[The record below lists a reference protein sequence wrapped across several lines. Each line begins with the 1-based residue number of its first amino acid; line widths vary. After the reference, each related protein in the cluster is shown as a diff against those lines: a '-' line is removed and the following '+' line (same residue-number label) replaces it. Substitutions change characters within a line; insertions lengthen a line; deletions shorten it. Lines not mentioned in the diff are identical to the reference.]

1 MRRLFRIVLVLVVLI
16 LVIVAAGGF
25 FIVRASFPQ
34 TDGDLTV
41 PGLEEQVDVYR
52 DTNGIPHI
60 YARNSHDL
68 FFAQGYV
75 QAQDRFW
82 QMDFE
87 RHIGE
92 GRLSEIFGESQ
103 LDTDMFLRTLG
114 WERVAEQEWSSATP
128 DAALA
133 LQSFTDGV
141 NAYLADHHGSSL
153 GLEYAVLKLNNRS
166 YKPAFWSPI
175 DSLVWGKVM
184 AWDLRSNLDEEIWR
198 AKALKIVGER
208 ADDLFPPYPDDRPVI
223 VPDWSGAASSTTA
236 QSFDVGDLLT
246 RISDKVALVDDLTGP
261 AGVDIGSNNW
271 VLSGALTTTG
281 QPILANDP
289 HLGIQM
295 PSIWYETGLHC
306 VTVSNDCPYE
316 VAGFSLLGVPG
327 VVVGHNAHI
336 AWGVTNLPADVQ
348 DLYIERINPDD
359 PGQYEVDG
367 EWVSADERIETINV
381 AGGDPVPLN
390 VRVTRHGPIISDVYG
405 DLEGFDQET
414 NLPMPETYAIAL
426 RWTALEPSRTLEAV
440 VAINRA
446 QNWDEFQQALSMW
459 DVPAQNFIYA
469 DTDGHIG
476 YHTPGRV
483 PIRDSWDGRIPVPG
497 WSSEYEWKGYV
508 PFDDLPSSFDP
519 PEGFIVTANNEV
531 IRPDQQPFLATDW
544 AYGTRAQRIVDM
556 ITSAG
561 GSIGPDDVRAMQ
573 FDAASIHA
581 DILIPWLLG
590 VTSDKPEVIQAQ
602 QMLTDWKGDDGQYRF
617 DAASH
622 GAALFGAEWANL
634 IKAVTFDDLPEG
646 LRPSGRDSVLEAFR
660 HLLDDPANVWW
671 DDQNTA
677 EVETRDDILERS
689 LVDAWNEVSDLLGDP
704 SGWNWGSLHTATF
717 RNQTF
722 GESGIKP
729 IEMLFNRGPFQAPG
743 GTDMVNATSWVVED
757 GYEVAALPSMRMVI
771 DFSDLDASTGIHTTG
786 QSGHPYNRHYDDMI
800 NRWLTGGTAPLYWEQ
815 SSVIA
820 ASEEHLVLNP

>member
-1 MRRLFRIVLVLVVLI
+1 MRRFFKVVLVLVVLI
-16 LVIVAAGGF
+16 VVIVAAGGF

-34 TDGDLTV
+34 TDGELTV
-41 PGLEEQVDVYR
+41 PGLKEPVDVYR

-60 YARNSHDL
+60 YAQNSYDL

-87 RHIGE
+87 RHIGK
-92 GRLSEIFGESQ
+92 GRLSELFGESQ
-103 LDTDMFLRTLG
+103 VDTDLFLRTLG
-114 WERVAEQEWSSATP
+114 WERVAEQEWASTTP

-166 YKPAFWSPI
+166 YQPASWSPI
-175 DSLVWGKVM
+175 DSLVWAKVM
-184 AWDLRSNLDEEIWR
+184 AWDLRSNMDEEIWR

-208 ADDLFPPYPDDRPVI
+208 ADDLFPTYPADRPVI
-223 VPDWSGAASSTTA
+223 VPDWNGAAPSATA
-236 QSFDVGDLLT
+236 QSIDVGDLLT

-281 QPILANDP
+281 EPILANDP

-316 VAGFSLLGVPG
+316 VAGFSLLGAPG
-327 VVVGHNAHI
+327 VVIGHNAHI

-359 PGQYEVDG
+359 PSQYEVDG
-367 EWVSADERIETINV
+367 EWVNADTRIETINV
-381 AGGDPVPLN
+381 AGGDPMPIT

-405 DLEGFDQET
+405 DLENFSEET
-414 NLPMPETYAIAL
+414 NLPMPEPYAVAL

-440 VAINRA
+440 MALNRA

-459 DVPAQNFIYA
+459 DVPSQNFIYA

-483 PIRDSWDGRIPVPG
+483 PIRNGWDGRIPVPG
-497 WSSEYEWKGYV
+497 WSSEYEWTGYV

-519 PEGFIVTANNEV
+519 PEGFIVTANNAV
-531 IRPDQQPFLATDW
+531 IRPDQQPFLAKDW
-544 AYGTRAQRIVDM
+544 AYGTRAQRIIDM
-556 ITSAG
+556 IIGAG
-561 GSIGPDDVRAMQ
+561 EPISPDNVRAMQ
-573 FDAASIHA
+573 FDSASIHA
-581 DILIPWLLG
+581 DILVPWLLG
-590 VTSDKPEVIQAQ
+590 VQSDQPEVEQAQ
-602 QMLTDWKGDDGQYRF
+602 QMLKEWKGDDGQYRF
-617 DAASH
+617 DVNSQ

-634 IKAVTFDDLPEG
+634 IKAITFDDLPEG
-646 LRPSGRDSVLEAFR
+646 LRPSGRDSVLEAIR
-660 HLLDDPANVWW
+660 QLLNDPTNIWW

-689 LVDAWNEVSDLLGDP
+689 LVNAWNEASDLLGDP
-704 SGWNWGSLHTATF
+704 SGWKWGALHTATF

-729 IEMLFNRGPFQAPG
+729 IEMLFNRGPFKTPG

-757 GYEVAALPSMRMVI
+757 GYEVVALPSMRMVV
-771 DFSDLDASTGIHTTG
+771 DFSDFDASTGIHTTG
-786 QSGHPYNRHYDDMI
+786 QSGHAYNRHYDDMI
-800 NRWLTGGTAPLYWEQ
+800 QRWLTGGTAPLYWEQ

-820 ASEEHLVLNP
+820 ASEEHLILNP

>member
-1 MRRLFRIVLVLVVLI
+1 MRRFFKIVLVVVVVVI
-16 LVIVAAGGF
+16 VIVAAGGF

-34 TDGDLTV
+34 TDGNLTV
-41 PGLEEQVDVYR
+41 PGLKEQVDVYR
-52 DTNGIPHI
+52 DANAIPHI
-60 YARNSHDL
+60 YAQNSHDL

-87 RHIGE
+87 RHIGD
-92 GRLSEIFGESQ
+92 GRLSEIFGDSQ

-114 WERVAEQEWSSATP
+114 WERVAEQEWASATP
-128 DAALA
+128 DVVLA
-133 LQSFTDGV
+133 LQSFADGV

-166 YKPAFWSPI
+166 YQPASWSPV
-175 DSLVWGKVM
+175 DSLVWAKVM

-208 ADDLFPPYPDDRPVI
+208 ADDLLPPYPDDRPVI
-223 VPDWSGAASSTTA
+223 VPDWTGPASSAAA
-236 QSFDVGDLLT
+236 QSIDVGDLLS
-246 RISDKVALVDDLTGP
+246 RIFEKVALVDDLTGP

-306 VTVSNDCPYE
+306 VTVSVDCPYE
-316 VAGFSLLGVPG
+316 VAGFSLLGAPG
-327 VVVGHNAHI
+327 VVIGHNAHI

-359 PGQYEVDG
+359 PSQYEVDG
-367 EWVSADERIETINV
+367 EWVAADTRVETIDV

-414 NLPMPETYAIAL
+414 NLPMPEPYAIAL
-426 RWTALEPSRTLEAV
+426 RWTALEPSRVLEAV

-446 QNWDEFQQALSMW
+446 QNWNEFQQALGMW
-459 DVPAQNFIYA
+459 DVPSQNFVYA
-469 DTDGHIG
+469 DTDGNIG
-476 YHTPGRV
+476 YHTPGKV
-483 PIRDSWDGRIPVPG
+483 PIRNGWDGRIPVPG
-497 WSSEYEWKGYV
+497 WSSQYEWTGYV
-508 PFDDLPSSFDP
+508 PFDELPSSFNP
-519 PEGFIVTANNEV
+519 PEGFIVTANNAV
-531 IRPDQQPFLATDW
+531 IRPGQEPFIAKEW
-544 AYGTRAQRIVDM
+544 AYGTRAQRIIDM
-556 ITSAG
+556 ISNATGQIS
-561 GSIGPDDVRAMQ
+561 PDDVRAMQ
-573 FDAASIHA
+573 FDSASIHA

-590 VTSDKPEVIQAQ
+590 VTSDQPEVAQAQ
-602 QMLTDWKGDDGQYRF
+602 QMLTDWQGDDGQYRF
-617 DAASH
+617 DANSQ
-622 GAALFGAEWANL
+622 GAALFGAEWSNL
-634 IKAVTFDDLPEG
+634 IKAIYFDDLPED
-646 LRPSGRDSVLEAFR
+646 LRPNGRDSVLEAIR
-660 HLLDDPANVWW
+660 QLLDDPTNVWW
-671 DDQNTA
+671 DDQNTTV
-677 EVETRDDILERS
+677 VETRDDILERS
-689 LVDAWNEVSDLLGDP
+689 LVDAWNEVSDLLGNP
-704 SGWNWGSLHTATF
+704 SGWKWGALHTATF

-729 IEMLFNRGPFQAPG
+729 IEMLFNRGPFQTPG
-743 GTDMVNATSWVVED
+743 GTDMVNATSWIVED

-771 DFSDLDASTGIHTTG
+771 DLSNLDASTGIHTTG

-800 NRWLTGGTAPLYWEQ
+800 ERWLTGGTAPLYWEQ
-815 SSVIA
+815 SSVTA